1 MTFKTII
8 GSRAEVWHGTAKHTS
23 GGLTKSHLMKNKSG
37 RIVSRKKHFSAK
49 KDNRLVKAGFKTKKG
64 HFGFVK
70 VGSKKNGRKHMKG
83 GMMHDISS
91 GADLSLDMKSLGSTG
106 VQIRAGQGGGSPYG
120 NNFVPA
126 NLKGDGIS
134 GAGITDFGNN
144 STSVQMRAGMSGG
157 KTRRHKMRGGTT
169 KPFADVSMNSPLN
182 RALNA

>member
-49 KDNRLVKAGFKTKKG
+49 RDNRLVKAGYKTKKG

-70 VGSKKNGRKHMKG
+70 TGSKSRRHSKGKKMRG
-83 GMMHDISS
+83 GMPHNLDNADSADHS
-91 GADLSLDMKSLGSTG
+91 GN
-106 VQIRAGQGGGSPYG
+106 G
-120 NNFVPA
+120 NNIA
-126 NLKGDGIS
+126 
-134 GAGITDFGNN
+134 GAGITDFGSS
-144 STSVQMRAGMSGG
+144 STGVQMRAGMAGG
-157 KTRRHKMRGGTT
+157 KRRKHHMVGGTT
-169 KPFADVSMNSPLN
+169 KPFADVSMSSPLN